1 MNKRNIL
8 TAVCALAL
16 CPAFAQTSE
25 AVEEKV
31 EYSTDK
37 YKVETNRFWDNW
49 FISAG
54 AGAQIYFGDHD
65 KQQSFG
71 KRLAPALDVAVGK
84 WFTPGIGEPAVKYR
98 GLKYY
103 VENKSFYPFVF

>member
-54 AGAQIYFGDHD
+54 AVPRSISATTTSSSHSASVWRRHWMWPWANGSHPESVYA
-65 KQQSFG
+65 SCT
-71 KRLAPALDVAVGK
+71 AV
-84 WFTPGIGEPAVKYR
+84 
-98 GLKYY
+98 
-103 VENKSFYPFVF
+103 

>member
-1 MNKRNIL
+1 MNKRDIL

-49 FISAG
+49 FISAV
-54 AGAQIYFGDHD
+54 DS
-65 KQQSFG
+65 SFRG
-71 KRLAPALDVAVGK
+71 SDAVGHGAVEK
-84 WFTPGIGEPAVKYR
+84 DGIQYDP
-98 GLKYY
+98 
-103 VENKSFYPFVF
+103 

>member
-49 FISAG
+49 FISVG
-54 AGAQIYFGDHD
+54 AGGQVYFGDSSH
-65 KQQSFG
+65 SASVWRRHWMWPWANG
-71 KRLAPALDVAVGK
+71 SLPESVYASCTAA
-84 WFTPGIGEPAVKYR
+84 
-98 GLKYY
+98 
-103 VENKSFYPFVF
+103 